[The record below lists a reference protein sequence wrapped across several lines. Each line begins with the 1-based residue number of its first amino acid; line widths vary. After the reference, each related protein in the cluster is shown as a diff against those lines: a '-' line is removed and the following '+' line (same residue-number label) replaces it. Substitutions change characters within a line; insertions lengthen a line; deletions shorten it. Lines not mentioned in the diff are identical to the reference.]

1 MPKDTDR
8 CSWKEGSLVGIL
20 TAMVDKVHAHTD
32 IIVYQLTF
40 TGYFFFISEPLSTC
54 FSFYFLVRDSR
65 VKTLYFFTL
74 QIKYVT
80 TCTCITIIALALL
93 LKIKLLYTYTV

>member
-40 TGYFFFISEPLSTC
+40 TGYFFLIASLCRHASPFTFLFVIQESRHFT
-54 FSFYFLVRDSR
+54 FS
-65 VKTLYFFTL
+65 LY
-74 QIKYVT
+74 
-80 TCTCITIIALALL
+80 
-93 LKIKLLYTYTV
+93 KLNM